1 MKRIYLIRHGQTD
14 WNLAR
19 RYQGH
24 TDIDLN
30 TTGIRQARLCAKR
43 LAKEK
48 IDKAYS
54 SDSLRAINFA
64 RIALE
69 GRAIEKLSALREMN
83 FGIWEGLTYE
93 ESMREFPDIYSR
105 WINDPYSIAVPE
117 GETFEIF
124 TKRVLNAFE
133 HIVFT
138 NGDKTIAVFTHSG
151 PIRIMLNQYL
161 KSDNM
166 LGIKTDSGSIHM
178 IEFKNGEG
186 RVGLLNDTAY
196 ALHEE

>member
-1 MKRIYLIRHGQTD
+1 MMMRMYLIRHGQTD
-14 WNLAR
+14 WNFAR

-24 TDIDLN
+24 TNIDLN
-30 TTGIRQARLCAKR
+30 AAGVRQARLCAVR

-69 GRAIEKLSALREMN
+69 GRVIEKLAALREMN

-117 GETFEIF
+117 GEQFEAF
-124 TKRVLNAFE
+124 TKRVLGAFE
-133 HIVFT
+133 HIVCA
-138 NGDKTIAVFTHSG
+138 NGYKTIAVFTHSG
-151 PIRIMLNQYL
+151 PIRVMLNQYL

-166 LGIKTDSGSIHM
+166 LEIKTYSVSIHM
-178 IEFKNGEG
+178 I
-186 RVGLLNDTAY
+186 
-196 ALHEE
+196 